1 MVDIK
6 GVLLKLKSENEHK
19 VDRDD
24 HFYVGVCGKGKAKE
38 FPLDVYG
45 HDGYNAGADVKCR
58 FGDVW
63 EGDLRT
69 DVKEPCKV
77 SSSND
82 PKNRHI
88 DMNKVNRVYLR
99 KQSHSGGDNVW
110 KLNEAEV
117 TLYGPNT
124 FPKRKFYKSEDFGV
138 ALEYGLKVWLKE
150 Q

>member
-1 MVDIK
+1 MIDIE
-6 GVLLKLKSENEHK
+6 GVQLKLKSENKHK
-19 VDRDD
+19 IDRDD

-45 HDGYNAGADVKCR
+45 HDGFNAGADVKCR

-63 EGDLRT
+63 EDNLQT
-69 DVKEPCKV
+69 DVKEPYK
-77 SSSND
+77 SGSSND
-82 PKNRHI
+82 PRNRHI

-99 KQSHSGGDNVW
+99 KQSHSGDDNVW

-117 TLYGPNT
+117 TLYGPNS
-124 FPKRKFYKSEDFGV
+124 FLKRKFYKSEEFGS

>member
-24 HFYVGVCGKGKAKE
+24 HFYVGVCGKGKARE

-45 HDGYNAGADVKCR
+45 HDGFNAGANVKCR
-58 FGDVW
+58 FGDVC

-69 DVKEPCKV
+69 DAKEPYKV
-77 SSSND
+77 SNSNY
-82 PKNRHI
+82 PKDCHI

-99 KQSHSGGDNVW
+99 KQSHSGCDNVW
-110 KLNEAEV
+110 RLNEAEV
-117 TLYGPNT
+117 TLYGPNI

>member
-19 VDRDD
+19 VDKDD
-24 HFYVGVCGKGKAKE
+24 HFYVGVCGKGKARE

-45 HDGYNAGADVKCR
+45 HDGFNAGADVKCR
-58 FGDVW
+58 FGDVL

-77 SSSND
+77 SSSNY
-82 PKNRHI
+82 PKGRHI
-88 DMNKVNRVYLR
+88 DMNKVSRVYLR
-99 KQSHSGGDNVW
+99 KQSHNGGDNVW

-117 TLYGPNT
+117 TLYGPN
-124 FPKRKFYKSEDFGV
+124 FFLKRIFYKSEEFGS
-138 ALEYGLKVWLKE
+138 ALEYGLKVWLRE
-150 Q
+150 H